1 MGKKKSGNFNQLF
14 SSENDGSGG
23 GRDSTTS
30 TDDSHDHG
38 KNQAILKWIPREMKK
53 QVEKIAKGHKNY
65 ELMLNV
71 LFVYLLLLQKNV
83 AWRTCMAGGS

>member
-38 KNQAILKWIPREMKK
+38 KNQAIL
-53 QVEKIAKGHKNY
+53 
-65 ELMLNV
+65 
-71 LFVYLLLLQKNV
+71 LLLQKNV